1 MPKIKFFD
9 WFKAGALLGLALPLL
24 MSAITWLIGLFGQ
37 ETIGITFATYGI
49 KENILAYVGVGNI
62 FGSYLLSFVGIITI
76 QGLIASAIG
85 LGVLVFFARHIA
97 GWLKLK
103 AKIMLP
109 AVFVIA
115 ALLQGV
121 LMTLQLPRFEVLPLL
136 FLGITAYLISL
147 ILKATYNKMKWK
159 VPV

>member
-1 MPKIKFFD
+1 MPKIKFFN

-24 MSAITWLIGLFGQ
+24 MSFVTWLLGLLGQ

-49 KENILAYVGVGNI
+49 KENILAYVGTGNV
-62 FGSYLLSFVGIITI
+62 FGSYLLSYIGEITFP
-76 QGLIASAIG
+76 GMIASAVG
-85 LGVLVFFARHIA
+85 LGVLVYLARYIA

-109 AVFVIA
+109 AVFVLA

-121 LMTLQLPRFEVLPLL
+121 LMTLQLPKFEILPLL
-136 FLGITAYLISL
+136 FLGLTGYVLSL
-147 ILKATYNKMKWK
+147 VLKATYKKMKWK